1 MEEAKIRDGA
11 VGDLPA
17 RQGTP
22 DEVCGTALF
31 SSNCTDDIDFAGEP
45 PEFNGTD
52 RDLSPQSTDLN
63 HLIAA
68 GSLVAID
75 V

>member
-1 MEEAKIRDGA
+1 MEEAKIRDEA

-22 DEVCGTALF
+22 DEVGGTVLF
-31 SSNCTDDIDFAGEP
+31 SSDRTDDIDFAGKP
-45 PEFNGTD
+45 PEFNGID

-63 HLIAA
+63 RLIAA